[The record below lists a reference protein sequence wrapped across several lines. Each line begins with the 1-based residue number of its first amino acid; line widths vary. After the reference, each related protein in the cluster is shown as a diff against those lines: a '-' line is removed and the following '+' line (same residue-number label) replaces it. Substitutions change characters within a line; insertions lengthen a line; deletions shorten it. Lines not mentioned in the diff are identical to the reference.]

1 MDDHDE
7 DWGKKPSPA
16 ALAWLIGEALRANGI
31 EVQQTKEKFGS
42 IRVYVTT
49 PNTHEARRA
58 YREVYH
64 EARAACPE
72 LTDALFS
79 TADYR
84 EWLFDTEAQLDEHI
98 ARIVSKGGQ
107 HSLDAWDPRF
117 RLARAL
123 ILGEN
128 TDSFNQQEDATDG
141 EEE

>member
-1 MDDHDE
+1 MDDHE
-7 DWGKKPSPA
+7 DWNSKPSPG
-16 ALAWLIGEALRANGI
+16 ALAWLVGEALRANGI
-31 EVQQTKEKFGS
+31 EVHQTKEKFGS
-42 IRVYVTT
+42 IRVYVET
-49 PNTHEARRA
+49 PNCDSARRA

-72 LTDALFS
+72 LTDALIG

-84 EWLFDTEAQLDEHI
+84 EWLFDTEAQLDAHV
-98 ARIVSKGGQ
+98 ARIVSQGGQ

-123 ILGEN
+123 IRGEN
-128 TDSFNQQEDATDG
+128 TDSFNQQEDAADG

>member
-1 MDDHDE
+1 MDDIP
-7 DWGKKPSPA
+7 DWRNKPSPV
-16 ALAWLIGEALRANGI
+16 ALAWLVGEALRANGI
-31 EVQQTKEKFGS
+31 EVHQTKEKFGT

-64 EARAACPE
+64 EARAACPD
-72 LTDALFS
+72 LTDALFG

-98 ARIVSKGGQ
+98 ARIVSRGGQ

-117 RLARAL
+117 KLARAL
-123 ILGEN
+123 IRGEN
-128 TDSFNQQEDATDG
+128 TDSFNQQEDAAVG